1 MLDLSGLFL
10 NRNPIAKVQ
19 IILEITKRCPKV
31 CAFFSCFFRKIKRPS
46 FWRNYVPPLQVRC
59 KSVTGLFQVRSLK
72 RTQSEGTT
80 DLQRKENK
88 GTITL

>member
-31 CAFFSCFFRKIKRPS
+31 CAFFFMFFPKNKT
-46 FWRNYVPPLQVRC
+46 PLILARFCV
-59 KSVTGLFQVRSLK
+59 
-72 RTQSEGTT
+72 
-80 DLQRKENK
+80 
-88 GTITL
+88 